1 MSPKKSHQGLLL
13 NSLSEAFGS
22 FTPRRS
28 SHYLNSVHSSPNIW
42 CCTYFG
48 IHSFYE
54 FLVLLHVKS
63 LLKQL
68 DKNVKFRCYKNVTL
82 QKTWRCSFAPTPCP
96 MNSIGAKHLSPDMK
110 KINLD
115 AVFALQ
121 PWEMS
126 NRTRNQHWQGEG
138 GKLNKNVWIFLNVF
152 ARIIVSRRIYIG
164 HWGC

>member
-1 MSPKKSHQGLLL
+1 MHITFCTEYIGGAYIKSGLHLKCLSKNSRILGMSPKKSHQGLLL

-68 DKNVKFRCYKNVTL
+68 DKNVKFFLLSCLTKHSNCIAENLALLFCPHPLPHEQYWCEAFITRYEKN
-82 QKTWRCSFAPTPCP
+82 QF
-96 MNSIGAKHLSPDMK
+96 
-110 KINLD
+110 
-115 AVFALQ
+115 
-121 PWEMS
+121 
-126 NRTRNQHWQGEG
+126 
-138 GKLNKNVWIFLNVF
+138 
-152 ARIIVSRRIYIG
+152 
-164 HWGC
+164 GCGFCTATVGNE